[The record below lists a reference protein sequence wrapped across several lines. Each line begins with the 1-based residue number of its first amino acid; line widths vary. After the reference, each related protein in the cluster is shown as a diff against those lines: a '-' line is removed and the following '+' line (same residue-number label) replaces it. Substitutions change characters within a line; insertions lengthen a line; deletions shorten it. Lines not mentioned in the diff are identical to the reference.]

1 MLKFWQ
7 TTGLAL
13 AGLALTT
20 LAAAAQDAAAPTP
33 PATTGAGP
41 GPATQ
46 PPPAPGTA
54 QPAPTQAPAPPAPAA
69 PPTNYKIQYNGLI
82 DGYVQYSLQNPHGT
96 QLDNSAASGAYNAR
110 IKTPTLQLAE
120 INIFN
125 TPRPGGFAFKTTLIA
140 GDTAD
145 QNHANYNFVTGGTV
159 GSTSEAQFKNIQQ
172 LYGTYAFAGAG
183 GGIDVGKFYTPFGYE
198 VTEANADY
206 NYTRS
211 LPYNLTPFY
220 HAGIRA
226 YTPSFKGLVVTGYV
240 VNNIFNTAT
249 EGLHHQGNYGGIGQ
263 LNFTDPKGRFTAIGT
278 LGFGK
283 DLLGGAKTKITINDD
298 DVTYNLNPSQLIG
311 LDYTYV
317 QQKPDGGLPK
327 TTQNGYAFYY
337 RQQLT
342 PKTAFAGRFSGFNSK
357 TDGIPAL
364 GETAST
370 PPSSLKPNEFT
381 LTYEYKPQASLTTR
395 LEYRHDSS
403 NQQSYLGK
411 NDSALG
417 GPSKKNEDL
426 LILAGLFT
434 F

>member
-1 MLKFWQ
+1 MLMLKYWQ
-7 TTGLAL
+7 NTGLVL
-13 AGLALTT
+13 AGIALTT
-20 LAAAAQDAAAPTP
+20 LGAAAQGTTASPTS
-33 PATTGAGP
+33 PATPGSGP

-54 QPAPTQAPAPPAPAA
+54 QPAPTQTPAAPAA
-69 PPTNYKIQYNGLI
+69 TPPPNYKIQYNGLI
-82 DGYVQYSLQNPHGT
+82 DGYVQYSAQNPHGT
-96 QLDNSAASGAYNAR
+96 QLDNSLASGAYNAR
-110 IKTPTLQLAE
+110 LKTPTLQLAE

-125 TPRPGGFAFKTTLIA
+125 MPRPGGFAFKTTLIA

-145 QNHANYNFVTGGTV
+145 QNHANYNFVSGGSN
-159 GSTSEAQFKNIQQ
+159 GSASEAQFKNIQQ

-183 GGIDVGKFYTPFGYE
+183 GGIDIGKFYTPFGYE

-226 YTPSFKGLVVTGYV
+226 YTPNIKGFVLTGFV

-263 LNFTDPKGRFTAIGT
+263 INYTDPKGKFTAIST

-283 DLLGGAKTKITINDD
+283 DLLGGVKTKVTINDD
-298 DVTYNLNPSQLIG
+298 DFTYNFNAGQLIG

-317 QQKPDGGLPK
+317 QQKPDDSLPK
-327 TTQNGYAFYY
+327 TTQNGYAAYY

-357 TDGIPAL
+357 TDG
-364 GETAST
+364 TAGASS
-370 PPSSLKPNEFT
+370 SSLKPYEFT
-381 LTYEYKPQASLTTR
+381 LTYEYKPQPSLTTR
-395 LEYRHDSS
+395 LEYRHENS

-411 NDSALG
+411 NDSAFS
-417 GPSKKNEDL
+417 GPTKKSDDL
-426 LILAGLFT
+426 LLLAGMFT